1 MKILC
6 SAVLSLEAVAVFLAI
21 PVVATNGSLD
31 NTALIITLGLA
42 LTVALFLAV
51 GTLRRPWGLTLG
63 WLLQVP
69 VLAIGF
75 LAPVMFIVGGIFL
88 VLWYMAIHQ
97 GSRVDALKAE
107 RAAAEPPLG

>member
-6 SAVLSLEAVAVFLAI
+6 SAVLSLEAIAVFLAI
-21 PVVATNGSLD
+21 PVVAINGSLH
-31 NTALIITLGLA
+31 NTALVVTLGLL
-42 LTVALFLAV
+42 LTVVLFLAV
-51 GTLRRPWGLTLG
+51 GTLRRPWGLTFG
-63 WLLQVP
+63 WLLQLP

-75 LAPVMFIVGGIFL
+75 LAPAMFIVGGVFV

-97 GSRVDALKAE
+97 GSRVDAIKAE

>member
-6 SAVLSLEAVAVFLAI
+6 SAVLGLEAIAVFLAI
-21 PVVATNGSLD
+21 PIVATNGSVGS
-31 NTALIITLGLA
+31 TALVIALGLL
-42 LTVALFLAV
+42 LTVVLLLAV
-51 GTLRRPWGLTLG
+51 GTLRRPWGLTFG
-63 WLLQVP
+63 WLLQLP

-75 LAPVMFIVGGIFL
+75 LAPAMFIVGGIFV
-88 VLWYMAIHQ
+88 VLWYVAIHQ